1 MLKED
6 NYVQEDKYGFENLK
20 RRRKAKARLAFFK
33 AMCVFVTVVTLFV
46 VFSAILK
53 KTHAGPEILTGK
65 KENILL
71 MGVDGECDLKK
82 RPNCS
87 QNGRSDTLIL
97 FNIDTKTNTINAISI
112 PRDSKVYIAGSND
125 ITKINHAFAYGG
137 PVLTVNTIE
146 DTFGVKIDH
155 YIAVNYKVLK
165 EIVDAVGGVDIYV
178 EKTMNYRDRAGG
190 LNIHF
195 NQGDTILDGDKAEE
209 FLRFRHDALGDIGR
223 ISRQQAF
230 ITGLMK
236 KLQSPAIIPKIPE
249 LVKVVQANILTD
261 MSLYQLSEMAAYMQG
276 ANLSEMKITTL
287 PGAPSQRG
295 SISYWIL
302 DPDEVQKIIDR
313 LIYRIDMPEEPV
325 EEAVIQ
331 E

>member
-1 MLKED
+1 MLKEK
-6 NYVQEDKYGFENLK
+6 YTQENKYGFENLK
-20 RRRKAKARLAFFK
+20 KRRKAKARLAFLK
-33 AMCVFVTVVTLFV
+33 TMCVVVCVAILFV
-46 VFSAILK
+46 AFSAILR
-53 KTHAGPEILTGK
+53 KTHTGPEILTGK

-137 PVLTVNTIE
+137 PILTVNTIE
-146 DTFGVKIDH
+146 DTFGIKIHH

-178 EKTMNYRDRAGG
+178 EKDMHYRDRAGG

-195 NQGDTILDGDKAEE
+195 NQGNTILDGDRAEE
-209 FLRFRHDALGDIGR
+209 FLRFRHDAMGDIGR
-223 ISRQQAF
+223 IGRQQAF

-236 KLQSPAIIPKIPE
+236 KLQSPAIIPKIPD

-261 MSLYQLSEMAAYMQG
+261 MNLYQLSEMAAYMQG
-276 ANLSEMKITTL
+276 ANLSDMQITTL

-302 DPDEVQKIIDR
+302 DPPEVQKIIDR
-313 LIYRIDMPEEPV
+313 LIYRIEPPEPETSD
-325 EEAVIQ
+325 EIE
-331 E
+331 